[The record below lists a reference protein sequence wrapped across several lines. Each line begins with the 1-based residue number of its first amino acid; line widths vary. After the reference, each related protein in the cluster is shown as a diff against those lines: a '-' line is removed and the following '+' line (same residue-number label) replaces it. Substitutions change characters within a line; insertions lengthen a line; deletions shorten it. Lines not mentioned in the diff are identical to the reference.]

1 MFENEG
7 HTENGCKTPKIGV
20 WDHLFDIFV
29 LYTLERFTSFIFVI
43 QLPEEG
49 PNKSEILQIIIEK
62 SGHLNSEVI
71 FHYLLLYLLDY

>member
-1 MFENEG
+1 MFHILVEQDQSE
-7 HTENGCKTPKIGV
+7 
-20 WDHLFDIFV
+20 HLKKAQLVVFV
-29 LYTLERFTSFIFVI
+29 MGPTRELSICVI

-71 FHYLLLYLLDY
+71 FHYLNSSNLRKFK